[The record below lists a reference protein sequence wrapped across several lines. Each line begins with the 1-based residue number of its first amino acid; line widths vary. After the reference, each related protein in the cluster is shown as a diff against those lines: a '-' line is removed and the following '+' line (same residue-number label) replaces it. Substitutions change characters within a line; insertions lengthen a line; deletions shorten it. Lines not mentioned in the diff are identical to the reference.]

1 KNNKKE
7 TSTEHVTPAEHY
19 ANLVVGSPNAAC
31 TINDLSRA
39 EKDTTFSAIEETRR
53 QGGLPIRAT
62 NCHSW
67 VMEPD
72 VPAYKEY
79 EKLRYVPESTES
91 TYYTIDHT
99 HIDDQIMESMKNC
112 STFVETL
119 HGLENALKSVEKEI
133 SVLLSKKETLFSN
146 ELKGARTTV
155 NYVQMLQ
162 SVENEVRIFEEK
174 RKCLLGRKEILLRE
188 ELAKTT
194 ESEK

>member
-1 KNNKKE
+1 M
-7 TSTEHVTPAEHY
+7 
-19 ANLVVGSPNAAC
+19 
-31 TINDLSRA
+31 
-39 EKDTTFSAIEETRR
+39 
-53 QGGLPIRAT
+53 PIRAT
-62 NCHSW
+62 NCHSC

-79 EKLRYVPESTES
+79 EKLRYVPDSTES

-99 HIDDQIMESMKNC
+99 LIDDQIMESMKNC

-146 ELKGARTTV
+146 ELKGARTTHLGDKLKGKDSHKDKDITIV